1 MASLNRIMLIGNL
14 GRDPEAKSVGDK
26 TVCEFSL
33 ATTERWKDARGEM
46 KEQTD
51 WHRIVVWGKQAEN
64 AAKYL
69 AKGSMVYV
77 EGSMRYRDWTD
88 KEGNKR
94 STPEVQAQSITFLDR
109 KEGGGGGQP
118 RKPETQGNAPGGQT
132 SPADDGFID
141 DAIPF

>member
-14 GRDPEAKSVGDK
+14 GRDPEAKSVGSK

-33 ATTERWKDARGEM
+33 ATTERWKDANGQEQ
-46 KEQTD
+46 KQTD

-69 AKGSMVYV
+69 KKGSMVYI

-109 KEGGGGGQP
+109 AGGGGRGS
-118 RKPETQGNAPGGQT
+118 GGQ
-132 SPADDGFID
+132 SAPSGGGESDASGGFVD